1 MWPDTL
7 VLLPLPWSKPAD
19 VSWVPPLCNWEQQIH
34 GQTLFLLEKSRLQ
47 VLIRFSS
54 HELEAQH
61 MSKHQHFGHYL
72 ALILLSPPLCTKR
85 CWQRAPAP
93 RQPFLISEDGEK
105 RDKDRKRDV
114 HWRGGCPHSSC
125 PVKSPQRKL
134 IPALSHFSLVS
145 AQLFTPIRQE
155 KKTHSIARLFLL
167 ETSSSFTNANLC
179 FTLLKTGL
187 CSTNKGYRNS
197 LLHCQNWRRLRF
209 GVLVGDWVKSSHL
222 IDPNVWKFLPNS
234 ANYFS

>member
-93 RQPFLISEDGEK
+93 RQN
-105 RDKDRKRDV
+105 
-114 HWRGGCPHSSC
+114 HSSSLRMGKRGTKTGKEMC
-125 PVKSPQRKL
+125 TEEVAVP
-134 IPALSHFSLVS
+134 IPAAQSNHLRENSSLY
-145 AQLFTPIRQE
+145 L
-155 KKTHSIARLFLL
+155 H
-167 ETSSSFTNANLC
+167 TS
-179 FTLLKTGL
+179 
-187 CSTNKGYRNS
+187 
-197 LLHCQNWRRLRF
+197 
-209 GVLVGDWVKSSHL
+209 
-222 IDPNVWKFLPNS
+222 P
-234 ANYFS
+234 